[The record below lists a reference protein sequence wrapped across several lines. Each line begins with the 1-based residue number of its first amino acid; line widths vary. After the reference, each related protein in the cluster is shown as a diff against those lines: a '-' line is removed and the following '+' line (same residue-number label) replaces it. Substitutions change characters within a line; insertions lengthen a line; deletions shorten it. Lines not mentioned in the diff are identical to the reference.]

1 MDMSNSVTYS
11 DKMETALNTP
21 PLLCR
26 DIKSRKARMNCSNG
40 STFTAGQEIRIPI
53 TLQNGVIAQN
63 SAMFYGT
70 LRKTGV
76 SQEIEVDF
84 STFCLFDSVRVEA
97 GAGGGAT
104 ILELCDDIGVFH
116 SFLTMNT
123 SSLSDL
129 QYNNQTTG
137 GASGFNNANAV
148 VPAIAGVAAGV
159 AFPAIPAVAV
169 SVNNVYD
176 IYKGGEILTESTT
189 NVNKDLFFAL
199 NLSEAMGLFTQ
210 NIVLSGTTGICLV
223 LRVAQITS
231 QVVYELDATYPTPP
245 SLSVN
250 QPYLM
255 ATILEGGDK
264 YEKALKDM
272 KSGPNGEVSIMFNTY
287 SRYVQNIAGSSDA
300 SGNAP
305 SQSNIQLLI
314 SDTAKSALGYVAIAR
329 STASITDPEL
339 YKNSSSGWNLYQN
352 HALSVGGVLY
362 PQNPISSAIEN
373 YEEVRDLYKI
383 ISRRHNFGSLLNRNQ
398 GLVGSA
404 YNGEA
409 IGPAAVIAV
418 NLCKCDDKNV
428 WGIGANTTGAQSV
441 FLQVSYAP
449 PEANTIH
456 IFALRQQKVH
466 IDGMG
471 NFSVEK

>member
-1 MDMSNSVTYS
+1 MSNGVTYS

-26 DIKSRKARMNCSNG
+26 EIRSRKARMNCSNG

-70 LRKTGV
+70 LTKTGI
-76 SQEIEVDF
+76 SQSATIDF

-97 GAGGGAT
+97 GAGGGST

-123 SSLSDL
+123 NSLSDL
-129 QYNNQTTG
+129 QYNNLTTG
-137 GASGFNNANAV
+137 GASGGNYMPVASS
-148 VPAIAGVAAGV
+148 IASGL
-159 AFPAIPAVAV
+159 
-169 SVNNVYD
+169 YD
-176 IYKGGEILTESTT
+176 LDRAGEILTESTT
-189 NVNKDLFFAL
+189 NVNKVLPFAL

-231 QVVYELDATYPTPP
+231 QAVYEIDATYTTPP
-245 SLSVN
+245 PLSVN

-287 SRYVQNIAGSSDA
+287 SRYVQNIAGSGA
-300 SGNAP
+300 A
-305 SQSNIQLLI
+305 QANIQLLI
-314 SDTAKSALGYVAIAR
+314 SDTAKSALGYIAVSRPTAAITN
-329 STASITDPEL
+329 SVD
-339 YKNSSSGWNLYQN
+339 YKNSSSAWNEYQN

-362 PQNPISSAIEN
+362 PQNPISSPIEN
-373 YEEVRDLYKI
+373 YEEVRDLYKV
-383 ISRRHNFGSLLNRNQ
+383 ISRKHQFGSVLNRVQ
-398 GLVGSA
+398 GLVGPD
-404 YNGEA
+404 YNGEGN
-409 IGPAAVIAV
+409 GPATVLAV

-441 FLQVSYAP
+441 FLQVSYSPA
-449 PEANTIH
+449 EATTVH